1 MNSIF
6 VYLGTEM
13 VTLSHFKEQL
23 LDVFASPLIPVFN
36 YKIAEQKIIEQRD
49 EKKMI
54 VLFYEK
60 KENAGTDI
68 DILSYLKKISAKLYI
83 VLVTEQLPEDEKKFY
98 LAVGVNDTISPNAD
112 REVFIQLSYFLK
124 EFVPKIQVEKQS
136 AVSSSKFTYRI
147 PRWKRLFDIVF
158 SCLIIF
164 FLSPFFLLIVLAI
177 RIESK
182 GSIIYRSKRIGTNYK
197 MFDFLKFRSMYV
209 DADSRLK
216 DYLALNQYSLDLK
229 QNNINDKPAKTITDD
244 LNNIL
249 IGDDQILS
257 EKDYLARQNIKKKN
271 AFFKLEKDPRVTK
284 VGRILRKY
292 SIDELPQL
300 FNILK
305 GDMSVVGNRPLPLYE
320 AELLTND
327 ESIERFLAPS
337 GLTGLWQVEKRG
349 DGGRLSAKERTQLDI
364 KYARNYSA
372 WMDLK
377 IIFKT
382 FTAFIQKEDV

>member
-1 MNSIF
+1 MNSVF
-6 VYLGTEM
+6 VYLGTDM

-23 LDVFASPLIPVFN
+23 FEVFTSPLIPVFN
-36 YKIAEQKIIEQRD
+36 YKVAEQKIIEQQD
-49 EKKMI
+49 EKQMI

-68 DILSYLKKISAKLYI
+68 DILSYLKKTSTKLYI
-83 VLVTEQLPEDEKKFY
+83 ILVTEQLPEDEKKFY
-98 LAVGVNDTISPNAD
+98 LSVGINDTISPDAD

-124 EFVPKIQVEKQS
+124 EFVPKIQEKKQS

-147 PRWKRLFDIVF
+147 PLWKRLFDIVF
-158 SCLIIF
+158 SCIIIF

-216 DYLALNQYSLDLK
+216 DYLAHNQYSLDSK
-229 QNNINDKPAKTITDD
+229 QNNINNKPANTITND

-257 EKDYLARQNIKKKN
+257 EKDYLTRQNIKKKN

-292 SIDELPQL
+292 SLDELPQM

-305 GDMSVVGNRPLPLYE
+305 GDMSLVGNRPLPIYE

-327 ESIERFLAPS
+327 ESIERFLAPA

-364 KYARNYSA
+364 EYARNFSA